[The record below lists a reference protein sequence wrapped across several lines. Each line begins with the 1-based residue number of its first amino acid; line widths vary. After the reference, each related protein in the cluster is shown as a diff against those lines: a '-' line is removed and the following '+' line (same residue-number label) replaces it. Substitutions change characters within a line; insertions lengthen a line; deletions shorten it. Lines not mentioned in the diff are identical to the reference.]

1 MYKNWCII
9 ITLTVFFFNLDKIK
23 EYEKSNVPAF
33 LIFNVLPF
41 TICLGETYSG
51 LTPSLNHRVASE
63 LIVSVSTAGM
73 TSQVRV

>member
-1 MYKNWCII
+1 MYKKMMYYYNINS
-9 ITLTVFFFNLDKIK
+9 FFLYLDKIQ

-41 TICLGETYSG
+41 TICLGETFSA
-51 LTPSLNHRVASE
+51 LTPSLNHRVTSE

>member
-1 MYKNWCII
+1 MYKKMMYYYNINS
-9 ITLTVFFFNLDKIK
+9 FFLYLDKIQ

-41 TICLGETYSG
+41 TICLGETFSA
-51 LTPSLNHRVASE
+51 LTPSE